1 MAGSAAVLT
10 GPATLLQGEH
20 VRRARREATRT
31 ALARYHRHC
40 NECRLWQMQNT
51 RVVIQKD
58 VLQMQNAVEDARE
71 AS

>member
-10 GPATLLQGEH
+10 GPATLLQREH

-31 ALARYHRHC
+31 ALEHRHC
-40 NECRLWQMQNT
+40 NECSLRLMQNT
-51 RVVIQKD
+51 RVVIQTD
-58 VLQMQNAVEDARE
+58 VVQLQNAVEDTCE